1 MLRTPDGG
9 QKPPAGKRQD
19 GKGPEE
25 KEKKGIVRSIYVKI
39 SLDKLYKILYN
50 LSRRVFLKDI
60 LLASPL
66 LRQAA
71 KFDIIL

>member
-50 LSRRVFLKDI
+50 LNGGEKHGLCYTHFRGKE
-60 LLASPL
+60 
-66 LRQAA
+66 QAV
-71 KFDIIL
+71 